1 MSAGKWLSFFVQ
13 TLTRAAFEVL
23 ACPAS
28 LKEPL
33 KVLGFDNFV
42 YRAPHPVTD
51 SLHFDDTWEFQKCTG
66 IPVNYDSV
74 VSNNL
79 ENCLG

>member
-1 MSAGKWLSFFVQ
+1 MNAGKLLSFFVQ
-13 TLTRAAFEVL
+13 PLTWAAFEVL

-51 SLHFDDTWEFQKCTG
+51 SLCFDDTWEFQKCVG
-66 IPVNYDSV
+66 IPVNYDTV
-74 VSNNL
+74 VSDNF
-79 ENCLG
+79 ENYLG